1 MNKTR
6 IKNRLNKVFDE
17 WTASIRDKEVRKLVR
32 RNSII
37 TGGAITS
44 LLMNQEPHDYDIYFT
59 NFETTLAVVN
69 YYVDIANVVTNRSDI
84 KVLTGKEY
92 EDEKEKLCKAFDID
106 PEEFDDLPDALHE
119 ETPWYM
125 RQKFHGWD
133 PGRIRIFVRSSGV
146 VRAEETPEQPEEDLV
161 SDPEPPKKPEKKG
174 KKDKPEPYRPKFIS
188 SNAITLSDKI
198 QLINRFYGPADK
210 IHETFDF
217 VHCHNYWTS
226 KDRELVLN
234 ADALEAILDKRLV
247 YKGSKYP
254 LCTILRMR
262 KFLKRGWTINAGQ
275 IVKACFQLS
284 KLDLSDVKVLEDQLV
299 GVDTTYFRELIE
311 RIQGELRTVKNLKID
326 ETYVATLID
335 EIFG

>member
-6 IKNRLNKVFDE
+6 IKNRLNKVFNE
-17 WTASIRDKEVRKLVR
+17 WTESIRDKEVRTLVR
-32 RNSII
+32 KNSII

-59 NFETTLAVVN
+59 DFETTLAVVN

-84 KVLTGKEY
+84 KVITGKDY
-92 EDEKEKLCKAFDID
+92 QNEKEKLCKAFDI
-106 PEEFDDLPDALHE
+106 PIEEFDDLTDEQHE
-119 ETPWYM
+119 EIPWYM
-125 RQKFHGWD
+125 KQRFHGWD
-133 PGRIRIFVRSSGV
+133 PKRIRIFVQSSGV
-146 VRAEETPEQPEEDLV
+146 VRAKDEPEQPDEDLIT
-161 SDPEPPKKPEKKG
+161 DPEPPKKPEKKG

-217 VHCHNYWTS
+217 VHCFNYWTS

-234 ADALEAILDKRLV
+234 VDALEAILDKRLV

-284 KLDLSDVKVLEDQLV
+284 KLNLSDVTVLEDQLV
-299 GVDTTYFRELIE
+299 GVDTTYFRTLVDT
-311 RIQGELRTVKNLKID
+311 IQGELQTNRDLKID
-326 ETYVATLID
+326 ETYIATLID